1 MPLNYLAHAYLSFG
15 SEYILVGNMVSDF
28 VKGKAILQFPDPVQR
43 GIRLH
48 RLIDAFTDAH
58 PVTKAA
64 SQHLAPAVGRYS
76 GAFLDI
82 IYDHFLATD
91 TSRFL
96 PGALEP
102 FTVGV
107 YALLRKQTPILPPAF
122 IQTLGYMEKFN
133 WLFHYS
139 QRSGI
144 QRSLEGMVRRAA
156 YLPDD
161 APVYSLFEQHYAEL
175 GNSYRLFFPELEA
188 YTRQQ
193 FAL

>member
-1 MPLNYLAHAYLSFG
+1 LNYLAHAYLSFG
-15 SEYILVGNMVSDF
+15 SEYVLVGNMVSDF
-28 VKGKAILQFPDPVQR
+28 VKGKAMLQFPLPIQR

-48 RLIDAFTDAH
+48 RLIDSFTDAH
-58 PVTKAA
+58 PVNKAA
-64 SQHLAPAVGRYS
+64 RQYLAPAVARYS

-91 TSRFL
+91 ASRFA
-96 PGALEP
+96 PGALKP
-102 FTVGV
+102 FTAGV
-107 YALLRKQTPILPPAF
+107 YARLRQETPLLPPPF
-122 IQTLGYMEKFN
+122 LQTLGYMEKYD

-139 QRSGI
+139 MHSGI
-144 QRSLEGMVRRAA
+144 QRSLEGLARRAT

-175 GNSYRLFFPELEA
+175 GDSYRLFFPELEA